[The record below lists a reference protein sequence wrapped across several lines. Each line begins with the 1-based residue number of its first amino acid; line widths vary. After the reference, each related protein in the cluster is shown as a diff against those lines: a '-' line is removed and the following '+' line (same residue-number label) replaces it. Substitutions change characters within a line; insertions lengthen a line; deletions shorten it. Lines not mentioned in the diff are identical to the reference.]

1 MASGPSGSFP
11 RRLKHQSSIASIQS
25 SLSSRPAMDARS
37 VSSYKTG
44 LSSRTGRTSTSKGP
58 PSSYHR
64 PRRLPRQPLELDG
77 EESSA
82 EIRAEISAVELE
94 KQQLMENFQGLELSA
109 VSQQGSGVKS
119 ISRSA
124 SQGERPSSM
133 WTITPGTHTVSSR
146 DPSPPPVPKLTTMKT
161 MGPSVAERK
170 RSLGVLNTASAKFSK
185 SRDHIVTQPSIIQ
198 PASPAAKPPKSG
210 FFRRRAQQ
218 SPPSDIPDRSTSS
231 HQSVSESAIDV
242 KVRPLPPTSSQS
254 ESSLVLDSH
263 EANILANLRQ
273 RKAETAARY
282 DQRLAFLRARLKGA
296 ELKERLI

>member
-11 RRLKHQSSIASIQS
+11 RRLKHQLSIASIQS

-37 VSSYKTG
+37 VSSHKTG

-109 VSQQGSGVKS
+109 ISQQGSGVKS
-119 ISRSA
+119 VSKSA
-124 SQGERPSSM
+124 SKGESPSSS
-133 WTITPGTHTVSSR
+133 WTITPGTHAIPFR
-146 DPSPPPVPKLTTMKT
+146 DPSAPPPVPKLTAMKT

-185 SRDHIVTQPSIIQ
+185 SRDHIVTPPSINQ
-198 PASPAAKPPKSG
+198 PANPATKPQKSG
-210 FFRRRAQQ
+210 FFRRRTPQLPLSTIPTLSPQ
-218 SPPSDIPDRSTSS
+218 SMS
-231 HQSVSESAIDV
+231 SAIDA
-242 KVRPLPPTSSQS
+242 KAHPIPPTSRQS
-254 ESSLVLDSH
+254 ESSLTLDSP
-263 EANILANLRQ
+263 EANMLANLRQ

-282 DQRLAFLRARLKGA
+282 DQRLEFLRARLKGA